1 MKPMEIEKQSFAII
15 EKELTTQIP
24 PQYKP
29 VVKRVIHTTAD
40 FSYETNMVFSEG
52 VVDKALEA
60 IQKGTDIVTDTN
72 MAGAGISHKM
82 AERFGISLHCYMADE
97 AVAKEAAAR
106 EITRAAVSVEKAAK
120 QNPGCIMVVGNAPTA
135 LMKIRELSDKGI
147 FTPSLVIGVPVGFVN
162 VVEAKEEI
170 IDSTLPYIVAKGR
183 KGGSNVAAAIVNALF
198 YMAAQMLERYVYK
211 NQKKMRCGYTTGTC
225 AAAAAKAAAQMLL
238 SGRKVTEVSVRTP
251 SDITLTLP
259 VCEIQ
264 MKAHAV
270 SCAVQKDSGDDPDI
284 TNKIL
289 IFAEVSYIHNN
300 SNMNKSTDMTVKK
313 CDTESE
319 RSDTAAVKPQM
330 IVDGGV
336 GIGRITKKGLALSVH
351 CPVIHRAY
359 RLDVGGYGVPTAV
372 PLPEVVFESLQ
383 YGRAQLAHGHRLPFG
398 ECRECIHR

>member
-15 EKELTTQIP
+15 EKELTIQIP

-29 VVKRVIHTTAD
+29 IVKRVIHTTAD

-162 VVEAKEEI
+162 VVEAKEE
-170 IDSTLPYIVAKGR
+170 
-183 KGGSNVAAAIVNALF
+183 
-198 YMAAQMLERYVYK
+198 
-211 NQKKMRCGYTTGTC
+211 
-225 AAAAAKAAAQMLL
+225 KAAVM
-238 SGRKVTEVSVRTP
+238 
-251 SDITLTLP
+251 
-259 VCEIQ
+259 
-264 MKAHAV
+264 
-270 SCAVQKDSGDDPDI
+270 
-284 TNKIL
+284 
-289 IFAEVSYIHNN
+289 
-300 SNMNKSTDMTVKK
+300 
-313 CDTESE
+313 
-319 RSDTAAVKPQM
+319 
-330 IVDGGV
+330 
-336 GIGRITKKGLALSVH
+336 
-351 CPVIHRAY
+351 
-359 RLDVGGYGVPTAV
+359 
-372 PLPEVVFESLQ
+372 
-383 YGRAQLAHGHRLPFG
+383 
-398 ECRECIHR
+398 